1 VADKFTQMT
10 AELYRYAVEH
20 SDGRDELLQQLAAE
34 TEREA
39 GEVAIMQTAPEQA
52 ALMTVLVRAIGARRA
67 LELGTFTGYGS
78 ISIARGLPD
87 DGILVTCEVSEQW
100 AQIARGYFERA
111 GLEDRIELRMGPALE
126 TLRALPESEPFDFAF
141 IDADKE
147 NYPAYYEECLRL
159 LCPGG
164 LLLLDNVFRGGSIIE
179 GTGQDEDLRSLFGDE
194 DERLRATRE
203 VNERVATDERV
214 ISAMVGIADGVTFAV
229 KL

>member
-1 VADKFTQMT
+1 VPDKFTEMT
-10 AELYRYAVEH
+10 AELHRYAVEH
-20 SDGRDELLQQLAAE
+20 SDGRDEVMHELAAE

-52 ALMTVLVRAIGARRA
+52 ALMTVLVRALGARRA

-78 ISIARGLPD
+78 ISIARGLPT
-87 DGILVTCEVSEQW
+87 DGLLVTCDVSEKW
-100 AQIARGYFERA
+100 TQIAARYFQRA
-111 GLEDRIELRMGPALE
+111 GLADRIDLRLGPALE
-126 TLRALPESEPFDFAF
+126 TLRKLPESDPFDFAF

-159 LCPGG
+159 LRPGG
-164 LLLLDNVFRGGSIIE
+164 LLMLDNVFRGGSVLE
-179 GTGQDEDLRSLFGDE
+179 GAGQDEELRTLLGDE

-214 ISAMVGIADGVTFAV
+214 ISAMVGIADGVTVAV